1 MFVRPA
7 NPVSHRLARTAF
19 IMACVAAL
27 IVASAGP
34 LRRYGGLDIEPA
46 FAIFRYGFYVAVAA
60 AALGLATVVPTR
72 PGDRRRGFVAALLAI
87 VVGGAAGYMPLTWF
101 LRAQQSPELNDI
113 TTDTNSPPPLVVTLQ
128 LRRGASNP
136 ATYPGANAA
145 VLQRAAYP
153 DIAPV
158 VLAVSPEEAFRRVD
172 AVATAM
178 GWEVVAR
185 APADGRLEAVATSEW
200 FGFRDD
206 IVVRIRPDGG
216 GSRVDIRSKSRDGES
231 DLGVNARRIREFI
244 ARLKASS

>member
-7 NPVSHRLARTAF
+7 NPVSHRLARMAF

-34 LRRYGGLDIEPA
+34 LHRYAGLDIEPA
-46 FAIFRYGFYVAVAA
+46 FAIFRYGFYFAVAG

-72 PGDRRRGFVAALLAI
+72 PGERRRGFLAALLAI
-87 VVGGAAGYMPLTWF
+87 AIGGAAAYTPITWF

-113 TTDTNSPPPLVVTLQ
+113 TTDTNNPPALVATLQ

-136 ATYPGANAA
+136 AAYPGANAA

-153 DIAPV
+153 DIVPV
-158 VLAVSPEEAFRRVD
+158 VLAVPPAEAFRRVD

-178 GWEVVAR
+178 GWDIVAR
-185 APADGRLEAVATSEW
+185 APADGRIEAVATSAW

-206 IVVRIRPDGG
+206 IVVRIRPDGR
-216 GSRVDIRSKSRDGES
+216 GSKIDIRSKSRDGET

-244 ARLKASS
+244 TRLKAAE